1 MSPDHE
7 DSPELERMRKLLGTT
22 EELLSHLEISK
33 AAPNAE
39 KEREAKDLEQ
49 IRRTVDEA
57 LAELA
62 SYQHGVHAAT
72 RIVNA
77 LKQST
82 KTIVGAMSTNTDQI
96 GAVLSNQTPT
106 AFEADP
112 AILAEGEFLKAQLTG
127 VEGTEGPRP
136 LFKDAPTTPI
146 ASGFEVLADAVD
158 TVTDGSY
165 TP

>member
-1 MSPDHE
+1 MSPDQE
-7 DSPELERMRKLLGTT
+7 DPPELERMRKLLGTT
-22 EELLSHLEISK
+22 EELLSHVEISK
-33 AAPNAE
+33 AAPNPE
-39 KEREAKDLEQ
+39 KEREAKDLEE

-62 SYQHGVHAAT
+62 GFQHGEHAAT
-72 RIVNA
+72 RIVKA
-77 LKQST
+77 LKF
-82 KTIVGAMSTNTDQI
+82 STNKIVDAMGNNADQL
-96 GAVLSNQTPT
+96 GAVFANRTPT

-136 LFKDAPTTPI
+136 LFKDAPIAPI

-158 TVTDGSY
+158 TTTGGVVT
-165 TP
+165 P